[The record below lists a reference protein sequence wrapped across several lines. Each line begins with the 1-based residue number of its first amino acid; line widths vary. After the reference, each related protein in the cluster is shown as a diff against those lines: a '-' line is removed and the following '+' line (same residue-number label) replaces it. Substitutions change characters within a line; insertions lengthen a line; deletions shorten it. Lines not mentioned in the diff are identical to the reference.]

1 MNTRSCKLIQVYN
14 RLLTDI
20 SRKLGVPIGAPSELG
35 MEWILTEGPRL
46 DKQLLRFI
54 ETGGK
59 PPEFP
64 EWLTPLAELFITRRD
79 ATVLKELRQLLVF
92 GYKLETPPN
101 EQQLRAAQAA
111 FLETDESI
119 ADFESY
125 FNSNRG
131 CDVYRSA
138 KALISRVIANVSYE
152 RIMPSHG
159 PGAVFPP
166 CRPSEKTD
174 FRTVYETIE
183 PLFPFFEYFAGI
195 SMIIQEGIRLNEVL
209 QRGDELVAKL
219 VAVPKDSRGPRLIAV
234 HPKES
239 VWIQQG
245 IRKSLEA
252 AISRH
257 PLSSGRIVFDD
268 QTVNGSLALS
278 SSADGAFCTI
288 DLKEASDRLS
298 QGLFDYL
305 FGWSAKYYNAV
316 RASKIQLLDGSLHTL
331 RKYAP
336 MGNATVFP
344 VESLVFWALASVGVH
359 RSRGIKLTEACR
371 LVYVFGDDVIVPSD
385 SYDYVIGCLVQAGFI
400 PNADKCFHRGLFRES
415 CGVDAFNGVDVTP
428 HRLKKIEPSDL
439 SNQVSICSLAKNM
452 RVDDYEETASFLY
465 QIVRRAKGVLPLG
478 NCIEGS
484 GLYEYVERD
493 LAYLI
498 ANEPTLCWDT
508 WLQRYETRITSAIP
522 VVDQIRQCD
531 WCHIQD
537 SLLKITGWAP
547 KTSSRGYALPR
558 RSRPK
563 RGWIP
568 ARWDSP
574 PRETARDWCS
584 KELQTL
590 RMEEELASSSLW

>member
-1 MNTRSCKLIQVYN
+1 MNTRSCTLLQVYN

-20 SRKLGVPIGAPSELG
+20 SRKLRVPLGAPSELG
-35 MEWILTEGPRL
+35 MEWLLSEGPRL
-46 DKQLLRFI
+46 DKELLRFL
-54 ETGGK
+54 ETGAYA
-59 PPEFP
+59 PEFP
-64 EWLTPLAELFITRRD
+64 DWVKPVFELFLTRRE

-111 FLETDESI
+111 FLETDESL

-125 FNSNRG
+125 FNGNRG

-138 KALISRVIANVSYE
+138 KALISRVIANISYE
-152 RIMPSHG
+152 RIQPSHG
-159 PGAVFPP
+159 PGAVFPH
-166 CRPSEKTD
+166 CLPSAKSD

-183 PLFPFFEYFAGI
+183 EYFPFYEFFGAI
-195 SMIIQEGIRLNEVL
+195 SSIVQEGIRLNDSL
-209 QRGDELVAKL
+209 QTGGKLTAKL

-245 IRKSLEA
+245 LRKSLEA
-252 AISRH
+252 AISHH
-257 PLSSGRIVFDD
+257 PLTSGRIAFDD

-278 SSADGAFCTI
+278 SSRDGAFCTI

-298 QGLFDYL
+298 KGLFDYL

-316 RASKIQLLDGSLHTL
+316 RAEQIQLLDGSLHTL
-331 RKYAP
+331 QKFAP

-344 VESLVFWALASVGVH
+344 IESLVFWALASVGVH
-359 RSRGIKLTEACR
+359 RSRGIRLTEACR

-400 PNADKCFHRGLFRES
+400 PNQGKCFHRGLFRES

-428 HRLKKIEPSDL
+428 HRLKKIDPSSL

-452 RVDDYEETASFLY
+452 RIDDYEETAAFLY
-465 QIVRRAKGVLPLG
+465 QIVRRKLGVLPLG
-478 NCIEGS
+478 NTFEGS

-498 ANEPTLCWDT
+498 ANEPTLCWDK
-508 WLQRYETRITSAIP
+508 WLQRYETRITSAVP
-522 VVDQIRQCD
+522 VVDRPRQHD
-531 WCHIQD
+531 WCHVQD
-537 SLLKITGWAP
+537 SILKITGWMP

-558 RSRPK
+558 RTERK

-568 ARWDSP
+568 ARWAVP
-574 PRETARDWCS
+574 ERATARDWCS

-590 RMEEELASSSLW
+590 RMEERLASLSSW